1 MNFVE
6 RNGRVSIAIKQN
18 FFVTM
23 ENKNWSLFIPKEK
36 LGIQK
41 NLEVEVEIPQSEL
54 LSDSLTL
61 DELIE
66 KIADVFISNGVFS
79 NRKEV
84 GNE

>member
-1 MNFVE
+1 M
-6 RNGRVSIAIKQN
+6 K
-18 FFVTM
+18 
-23 ENKNWSLFIPKEK
+23 NKNWSLIIPKEK
-36 LGIQK
+36 LGIQE
-41 NLEVEVEIPQSEL
+41 NLEVEVEITKSEL

>member
-1 MNFVE
+1 M
-6 RNGRVSIAIKQN
+6 QH
-18 FFVTM
+18 
-23 ENKNWSLFIPKEK
+23 KNWSMIIPKEK
-36 LGIQK
+36 LGIQE
-41 NLEVEVEIPQSEL
+41 NLEVEVEIPKSEL

>member
-1 MNFVE
+1 
-6 RNGRVSIAIKQN
+6 
-18 FFVTM
+18 M
-23 ENKNWSLFIPKEK
+23 ENKNWSLFIPKKK

-41 NLEVEVEIPQSEL
+41 NLEVVIEIPKSEL

-61 DELIE
+61 DDLIE
-66 KIADVFISNGVFS
+66 KIANSFISNGVFS

>member
-1 MNFVE
+1 M
-6 RNGRVSIAIKQN
+6 K
-18 FFVTM
+18 
-23 ENKNWSLFIPKEK
+23 NKNWSLIIPKEK
-36 LGIQK
+36 LGIQE
-41 NLEVEVEIPQSEL
+41 NLEVEVEIPKSEL

>member
-1 MNFVE
+1 M
-6 RNGRVSIAIKQN
+6 K
-18 FFVTM
+18 
-23 ENKNWSLFIPKEK
+23 NKNWSLIIPKEK
-36 LGIQK
+36 LGIQE
-41 NLEVEVEIPQSEL
+41 NLEVEVEITKSEL

-66 KIADVFISNGVFS
+66 KIANVFISNGVFS

>member
-1 MNFVE
+1 M
-6 RNGRVSIAIKQN
+6 K
-18 FFVTM
+18 
-23 ENKNWSLFIPKEK
+23 NKNWSLFIPKEK
-36 LGIQK
+36 LGIQE
-41 NLEVEVEIPQSEL
+41 NLEVEIEIPKSEI

-66 KIADVFISNGVFS
+66 KIANVFISNGVLS

>member
-1 MNFVE
+1 
-6 RNGRVSIAIKQN
+6 
-18 FFVTM
+18 M

-41 NLEVEVEIPQSEL
+41 NLKVEVEIPKSEL

-66 KIADVFISNGVFS
+66 KITNVFISNDVFS

>member
-1 MNFVE
+1 M
-6 RNGRVSIAIKQN
+6 QH
-18 FFVTM
+18 
-23 ENKNWSLFIPKEK
+23 KNWSMIIPKEK
-36 LGIQK
+36 LGIQE
-41 NLEVEVEIPQSEL
+41 NLKVEVEIPKSEL

-66 KIADVFISNGVFS
+66 KIANVFISNGVFS

>member
-1 MNFVE
+1 M
-6 RNGRVSIAIKQN
+6 I
-18 FFVTM
+18 
-23 ENKNWSLFIPKEK
+23 IPKEK
-36 LGIQK
+36 LGIQE
-41 NLEVEVEIPQSEL
+41 NLKVEVEIPKSEL

-66 KIADVFISNGVFS
+66 KIANVFISNGVFS